1 MNKAILVKAIAESTG
16 NTQRA
21 CEAMLN
27 AFMDEVM
34 KEVGKG
40 GKVSLVGFGS
50 FTSMKRK
57 ARPGRN
63 PSTGAK
69 IKIPAR
75 KVPKFSAGKEF
86 KNLVSGK

>member
-1 MNKAILVKAIAESTG
+1 MNKAELVKTIALDTG
-16 NTQRA
+16 NTQRS

-27 AFMDEVM
+27 AFMKEVM
-34 KEVGKG
+34 KAVGKG

-69 IKIPAR
+69 IKIPAK
-75 KVPKFSAGKEF
+75 KVPKFSPGKEF
-86 KNLVSGK
+86 RALIK

>member
-1 MNKAILVKAIAESTG
+1 MNKALLVKAIALSTG
-16 NTQRA
+16 HTQRS

-27 AFMDEVM
+27 TFISEVM
-34 KEVGKG
+34 KEVAKG
-40 GKVSLVGFGS
+40 GKVSMVGFGS

-69 IKIPAR
+69 IKIPAK
-75 KVPKFSAGKEF
+75 KVPKFSPGKEF
-86 KNLVSGK
+86 RNMIK

>member
-1 MNKAILVKAIAESTG
+1 MNKAVLVKAIAQDTG

-27 AFMDEVM
+27 AFMGEVM

-69 IKIPAR
+69 IKIPAK
-75 KVPKFSAGKEF
+75 KVPKFSPGKEF
-86 KNLVSGK
+86 RSMIK

>member
-1 MNKAILVKAIAESTG
+1 MNKAELVKAIAQSTG
-16 NTQRA
+16 STQRS

-27 AFMDEVM
+27 AFMGEVM
-34 KEVGKG
+34 KAVGKG

-69 IKIPAR
+69 IKIPAK
-75 KVPKFSAGKEF
+75 KVPKFSPGKEF
-86 KNLVSGK
+86 RGMIK